1 MTDPTDRQTGLT
13 RGRAIGAGIA
23 GLLVGTILWYFG
35 VDLGFACAVGVFAV
49 AIGLAWAAYSGPSA
63 VRWPIERP
71 APRPGTRSDV
81 GRLAWAFRVHR
92 GSVREPAF
100 KAVRELA
107 AVRLAR
113 TGLDLSSPDDR
124 AAIVALL
131 GEPAYR
137 AVVPVRGILPSA
149 ARLQLCLD
157 VLDRLPVSQGAASG
171 VVRPAVPMPVPSDQS
186 PADARG
192 SRST

>member
-1 MTDPTDRQTGLT
+1 MTDLPGRRPGLT
-13 RGRAIGAGIA
+13 PGRAIGAGIA
-23 GLLVGTILWYFG
+23 GLLIGAMLWYFG
-35 VDLGFACAVGVFAV
+35 VDLGFACAIAVLAV

-63 VRWPIERP
+63 VRWPMERP
-71 APRPGTRSDV
+71 APRPGARSDV
-81 GRLAWAFRVHR
+81 GRLAWAFRMHR

-113 TGLDLSSPDDR
+113 SGLDLSSPDDR

-131 GEPAYR
+131 GEAAYQ
-137 AVVPVRGILPSA
+137 AVVPVHGILPSV

-157 VLDRLPVSQGAASG
+157 ILDRLPISQGATRSA
-171 VVRPAVPMPVPSDQS
+171 VRLAQQAPIPSDRS
-186 PADARG
+186 TADTRG
-192 SRST
+192 SRWT